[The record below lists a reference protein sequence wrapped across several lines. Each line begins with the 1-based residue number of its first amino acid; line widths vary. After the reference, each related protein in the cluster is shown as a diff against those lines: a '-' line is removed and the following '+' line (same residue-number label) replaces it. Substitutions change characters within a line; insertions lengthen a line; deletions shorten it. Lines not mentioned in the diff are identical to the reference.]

1 MAIDEKKFM
10 DHMRQKIIKHM
21 KPHGVQKK
29 LADLVGKKPSAFSDL
44 KRDKPK
50 PVNVFHI
57 KAIGE
62 YFGPGAVLEILEL
75 PADNYGDTAAI
86 KTDQSHEKIKTDAL
100 IEMTSKVLGSDT
112 GYAGVLEASI
122 RAFHQAIVTQ
132 NRLDNMESELSEM
145 KKTIAA
151 LMRRDRRQGDRR
163 QKHIEPEIER
173 RSGLERRTG
182 T

>member
-21 KPHGVQKK
+21 EPHGVQKK
-29 LADLVGKKPSAFSDL
+29 LADLVGKKSSVFSDL
-44 KRDKPK
+44 KRDNPK
-50 PVNVFHI
+50 PVNVFHL

-62 YFGPGAVLEILEL
+62 YFGPKAVLDILEL
-75 PADNYGDTAAI
+75 PADNSGAARPKEADRPNETI
-86 KTDQSHEKIKTDAL
+86 ETDVL
-100 IEMTSKVLGSDT
+100 LEMTGEVLESGT
-112 GYAGVLEASI
+112 GYAGVLDASI
-122 RAFHQAIVTQ
+122 RAFHQSIVTQ
-132 NRLDNMESELSEM
+132 NRLDDLESEFSEM

-163 QKHIEPEIER
+163 QNHIEPEIER